1 MVVELRDRF
10 GNLCDLD
17 DEKDFDAS
25 QDFSVD
31 ITELISEQKIDS
43 CYYWQ
48 RDPSEKSRVQL
59 TFVFVF
65 SGLYRALVS
74 YRGLLLKN
82 GDFNIVCLTSEEND
96 KVEKFKESKKSYS
109 FSARL
114 LSNNAQI
121 LDDSKA
127 AKGKAVE
134 IGISTKQL
142 TIKEYIFRFFP
153 KRVATFRVSPSTKFY
168 FNRRYAAISRS
179 PSDLLSSLSS
189 SDSKLSELTAAS
201 CGSSTYSDGSAAD
214 DRLLVID
221 DGSQQL
227 ELTCRDRNLIVALFT
242 HHLLS
247 RIGGSETFKDKQN
260 FFYSEIRRYH
270 AKSVY
275 GLRSH
280 IKVEREQMFEQSM
293 KLLKWYSPSDWC
305 RRFEIE
311 FIGENGL
318 DWGGL
323 LAEWLEL
330 ICRNLFDPDAAAS
343 PDRALFVRFKNDSQ
357 GLVHPNAKTTMPLS
371 YYELAG
377 KIIGKTLVDAALT
390 HNSRYYVSARFS
402 RSFLAQLIGLRINHR
417 YFEHDDPDLYVSKVK
432 YILENNITNMEEFCF
447 VEEEYDE
454 ATGRLVCSHELI
466 PNGANVKVTEEN
478 KLRYLDMLAQH
489 RLRAGVKDQ
498 VAAVLKGLN
507 ELIPD
512 NLLSIFDENELEL
525 LVCGATDYSVSDL
538 KMNHVVIGSSYD
550 FLKVLDWFWKALAS
564 FSDEEFARLLQFVTG
579 SSRLPPGGFAELS
592 PRFTITTS
600 LMRPGT
606 LPLAHTCFNQI
617 CLPDYDTFEDFERS
631 LRIAI
636 TEGNEGFGLV

>member
-25 QDFSVD
+25 QDFSVN
-31 ITELISEQKIDS
+31 ITELISEQTIDF
-43 CYYWQ
+43 CYFWH
-48 RDPSEKSRVQL
+48 RNPSEKSKVEL
-59 TFVFVF
+59 TFGFEF

-82 GDFNIVCLTSEEND
+82 GDFNIICLTNEENE
-96 KVEKFKESKKSYS
+96 KVTKFKESKKSFS

-114 LSNNAQI
+114 LLNNAQM
-121 LDDSKA
+121 LLLNDWKLT
-127 AKGKAVE
+127 KGKAVE
-134 IGISTKQL
+134 INISPKQL
-142 TIKEYIFRFFP
+142 ILKEYIFRFFP
-153 KRVATFRVSPSTKFY
+153 KRVANFRVSPSTKFY
-168 FNRRYAAISRS
+168 FNRRYSNLSPS
-179 PSDLLSSLSS
+179 PSDLLSSLTSS
-189 SDSKLSELTAAS
+189 ESRNSELTSAS
-201 CGSSTYSDGSAAD
+201 NSTSSENNSTEDS
-214 DRLLVID
+214 LLVID
-221 DGSQQL
+221 DGSQQF
-227 ELTCRDRNLIVALFT
+227 ELVCRDRNLIVALFT
-242 HHLLS
+242 HHLLN
-247 RIGGSETFKDKQN
+247 RIGGSETFKDKQS
-260 FFYSEIRRYH
+260 FFYNEVRGH
-270 AKSVY
+270 HFKSLY
-275 GLRSH
+275 AMRTH
-280 IKVEREQMFEQSM
+280 IKVDREQMFEQSM
-293 KLLKWYSPSDWC
+293 KLLKSYNSSDWC

-311 FIGENGL
+311 FNGENGL

-330 ICRNLFDPDAAAS
+330 ICRNLFDPDAPSS
-343 PDRALFVRFKNDSQ
+343 PDKALFVRFKNDRQ
-357 GLVHPNAKTTMPLS
+357 GLVHPNAKTTMPLL

-377 KIIGKTLVDAALT
+377 KIIGKTLVDAALM
-390 HNSRYYVSARFS
+390 HNSRYYVTARFS
-402 RSFLAQLIGLRINHR
+402 RSFLAQLIGLRISYR

-432 YILENNITNMEEFCF
+432 YILENNIANMDEFYF
-447 VEEEYDE
+447 IEEEYDE
-454 ATGRLVCSHELI
+454 ATGRLLRSHELI
-466 PNGANVKVTEEN
+466 PNGANVMVTEEN
-478 KLRYLDMLAQH
+478 KLYYLDMLAQH
-489 RLRAGVKDQ
+489 RLRACVKDQ
-498 VAAVLKGLN
+498 MAALLKGLN

-564 FSDEEFARLLQFVTG
+564 FADEEFARLLQFVTG

-617 CLPDYDTFEDFERS
+617 CLPDYDSFEDFERS